1 MTFQDCELAILRDA
15 VDKAEVN
22 TSSKMASS
30 ELVRSMISLLEDFLR
45 RKKNVFV
52 MVELL

>member
-30 ELVRSMISLLEDFLR
+30 ELVRSMISLLEDFYVA
-45 RKKNVFV
+45 KNVFV
-52 MVELL
+52 MEELL